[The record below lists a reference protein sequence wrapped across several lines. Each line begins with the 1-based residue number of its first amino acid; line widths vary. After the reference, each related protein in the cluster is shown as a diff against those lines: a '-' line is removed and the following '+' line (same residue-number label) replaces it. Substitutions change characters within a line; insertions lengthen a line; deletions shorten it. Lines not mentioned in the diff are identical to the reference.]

1 MSNQRQ
7 EMIHGIQHILDRNS
21 TVYDYSQMA
30 VLASKILDV
39 GMQLTQEVKPGFSD
53 NDFEEMIVKLSAN
66 SDTYVRK
73 TVSGVAFAFVMGTLD
88 FPTDVAGT
96 LTVNYID
103 KVYGPNNSDEKVSII
118 TMMGEMY
125 SIAQQRSPFK

>member
-7 EMIHGIQHILDRNS
+7 EMIHAIQHILDRNS
-21 TVYDYSQMA
+21 TVYDYAQME

-39 GMQLTQEVKPGFSD
+39 GMNLAQEVKPGFSG
-53 NDFEEMIVKLSAN
+53 NDFEELISKMTVN

-73 TVSGVAFAFVMGTLD
+73 TVSGIASAFVMGTVDL
-88 FPTDVAGT
+88 PTDVAGA

-125 SIAQQRSPFK
+125 SIAKQRSPFK